1 MKPKVSIIVPIYNM
15 ESYLTRCL
23 NSLVSQSLIDIE
35 ILAVND
41 GSTDKTMKILTEYAS
56 KDSRIKVINKKNG
69 GVSSAR
75 NTGIQAST
83 GEYVGFVDPDD
94 WVDYDMYEK
103 LYNTAVTSQSD
114 VVMCSYMREF
124 GTHSKEKVLNLPHIV
139 TYINEEVKK
148 NVLRR
153 IVGPLNNEIGSPQL
167 LDAWG
172 TVWSKLYRA
181 EVIKSNHLQFVD
193 LKQIGTNEDSLFNI
207 QAIYYSNSFTFLN
220 APLYHYWRANATSV
234 TSGYK
239 PELVNQWFNLY
250 EIIETFLENNKMSEE
265 YYIALNNRICLN
277 MLGLGLNSLCAG
289 KKLSPYKKIKN
300 IKLILE
306 DNRIKRSFQQFE
318 LSHFPIVW
326 RAFYL
331 CAKLRFAS
339 AFYFMLISI
348 DVLRKSVR

>member
-35 ILAVND
+35 IIAVND
-41 GSTDKTMKILTEYAS
+41 GSTDATMKILNEYAS
-56 KDSRIKVINKKNG
+56 KDRRIKVINKKNG

-75 NTGIQAST
+75 NAGIHAAT
-83 GEYVGFVDPDD
+83 GEYIGFVDPDD
-94 WVDYDMYEK
+94 WVDYEMYET
-103 LYNTAVTSQSD
+103 LYRTAVSSQSD
-114 VVMCSYMREF
+114 TVMCSYMREF
-124 GTHSKEKVLNLPHIV
+124 GTHSREKVFNSPHKV

-153 IVGPLNNEIGSPQL
+153 IVGPLNKEIGNPEL

-181 EVIKSNHLQFVD
+181 EVIKSNHLQFED

-207 QAIYYSNSFTFLN
+207 QAIYHSNSFTFLN
-220 APLYHYWRANATSV
+220 SPLYHYWRANTTSV

-239 PELVNQWFNLY
+239 PELVDQWFHLY
-250 EIIETFLENNKMSEE
+250 KIIETFLENKKMGEE

-277 MLGLGLNSLCAG
+277 LLGLGLNSLSEG
-289 KKLSPYKKIKN
+289 KKFTPHKKIKN
-300 IKLILE
+300 IKLLLE
-306 DNRIKRSFQQFE
+306 DYRIKRSFQQFD

-348 DVLRKSVR
+348 DVLRKTVR